1 MTIRSLHRTS
11 RAIAAFAIAA
21 AGCSNSDPGSAA
33 TTHPQPPEQRE
44 LRPQDRVSNGQV
56 TVDEAGLHATVQDGN
71 LELTIPISASKSGR
85 GSLEAAL
92 LSVDGKQNLSQSS
105 VTFTLAAGARE
116 ELHTTLTRPADLKT
130 QADRVRYS
138 VRVRD
143 KEGSALQVTRSLL
156 HVLPSYEVR
165 LEGPAKLHA
174 QKQASYRVRAED
186 PLSHRPVADAP
197 VSLSLQQDG
206 QVVKTLTGQTD
217 DTGSSVFEFAVE
229 TAGSYNVA
237 ASADDQGTPVPLA
250 TNVNVE
256 APGQK
261 LLVTTDKPLYQPG
274 QTIHLRALS
283 LHNPDNQPIANADV
297 VFEVQDAKGNKVL
310 KKHKST
316 DDYGIASIDFK
327 LASLVNMG
335 TFKVLA
341 TANQVSGQK
350 SVEVAHYVLPKF
362 SVGVGTDKPWYLPAD
377 NIAGT
382 VDSRYFFGKAVNNAS
397 VLIEALTLDVGS
409 NVFARVMGK
418 TDDQGHFGFSVQLP
432 SNLVGIPLQNGNA
445 LVTLRATVTDTA
457 GQVVSKDAALTVAA
471 QAVSISLV
479 PEATS
484 LVPGVENRLHL
495 FATDP
500 LGAPIADATVGVVSG
515 PLDMQLR
522 TDEFGYA
529 EVRFVPD
536 ASGAP
541 IVVNLTPK
549 QGKAVQQAFNFA
561 AQSGAEHVLIRTDKA
576 VYALGETV
584 KVQVFASAGES
595 HVYIDLQNAG
605 QSVDMRTLQLT
616 KGAGSFELPL
626 DISLLG
632 ENRLDAYVIDKAG
645 NSIRTGRSI
654 VVNREG
660 GLQVSLEQDKPQY
673 QPGETA
679 QLTLTVKNQ
688 KGEATPAALGV
699 QIVDEAVFGLIDA
712 QPGLLRT
719 FFELEDSFAKPSYE
733 LHAPVVNFDKLVF
746 EQVASGSNDARG
758 AAQRMAEAQLSA
770 LSGNRMLGVALGS
783 WPQTVADALKLLA
796 PKLDEEKTRLA
807 ELLKPQFKIAT
818 VALNADGC
826 PPSSYYCSKQQ
837 KPYLN
842 VLVERA
848 LGGAASNDFWGNA
861 YTASV
866 SNNYPQQLQM
876 LSRGADELPATADD
890 ASVLI
895 DFSALGVDA
904 SAIGQNNRGF
914 AQGAADA
921 PRAGA
926 LPGGGLAVAAPP
938 AATTTPI
945 GAAGPEA
952 DSQPRVRSNFP
963 ETLYVNPALITD
975 ANGKVTVPVE
985 MADSITS
992 WRVSALANSRSGEL
1006 GGGQAGVTVFQDFFV
1021 DVNFPAQ
1028 LTRGDQ
1034 VSFPVV
1040 VYNYLQT
1047 PQTVR
1052 LELEQGA
1059 WFTAMGSTSQSL
1071 DLAPGEVRSVSVP
1084 VRVDRVGQQTLT
1096 VRAFGKSVSDAVARS
1111 VRVVPDGLSMPTA
1124 QSGSLPSGMT
1134 TLTSSFPS
1142 NAVQGS
1148 GVMYLDVYPAFVS
1161 QAVQGLDSML
1171 RVPNGCFEQ
1180 TTSTTWPNVL
1190 VTRYMEQTRQTTP
1203 EIALKAESLI
1213 SAGYQRLLTF
1223 EHRTGGFSW
1232 FGDQDAK
1239 ADISVSAFGLMEF
1252 ADMAKVQEVDDA
1264 MIARTRTWLV
1274 AQQTADGSW
1283 PGGMTEF
1290 FSFQTSAVRNTAFV
1304 VWALAQSGYS
1314 GPALQSG
1321 LDYVRKQLS
1330 SKDDAYTVALAANAF
1345 AAVAPNDAQVATLLD
1360 QLQTQKHDQNGKTF
1374 WDSGATQTNFYAGGQ
1389 DSAVATTALV
1399 AHAYLTANQAP
1410 GLIKGALD
1418 YLTSAKD
1425 ANGNFGSTQ
1434 ASVWALK
1441 TLLLSALKGTDG
1453 AVGKLDVSVDGQ
1465 AFGSVTLAKDQWDVV
1480 TRMDMSQLATS
1491 GKHSVALS
1499 FAGSGEVSFNLVGG
1513 YNVPWAAMPLPAA
1526 GGPLALS
1533 VNYDRTNLA
1542 VNDTVRA
1549 TVKIGNLTSAGQN
1562 MLLVTLGLP
1571 PGFDLLSED
1580 LDSYIASGQLSRY
1593 EQTGKQIILY
1603 VTALPAKGN
1612 LSIAYRLRANMPV
1625 NAADGGARV
1634 QLYYQPNQQAQ
1645 AASTLLVATGG

>member
-1 MTIRSLHRTS
+1 MKIRPLHGTS
-11 RAIAAFAIAA
+11 RAIAALAFAA
-21 AGCSNSDPGSAA
+21 AGCSDGNAGSAA
-33 TTHPQPPEQRE
+33 NTPRTPELHE
-44 LRPQDRVSNGQV
+44 VRPQDRVSNGQV

-71 LELTIPISASKSGR
+71 LELTIPISANRSGR

-92 LSVDGKQNLSQSS
+92 LSVDGQQTLSQAS
-105 VTFTLAAGARE
+105 VSFTLNAGARDQ
-116 ELHTTLTRPADLKT
+116 LHTTLALPADLKT

-143 KEGSALQVTRSLL
+143 KEGSTLQVTRSLL

-186 PLSHRPVADAP
+186 PLSHSPVADAP
-197 VSLSLQQDG
+197 VSLALQRDG
-206 QVVKTLTGQTD
+206 QAVKTLSAQTD
-217 DTGSSVFEFAVE
+217 DTGSTVFEFAVE
-229 TAGSYNVA
+229 EPGDYSVA
-237 ASADDQGTPVPLA
+237 AQAVDQGTPVPLA
-250 TNVNVE
+250 TNVSVD

-274 QTIHLRALS
+274 QTIHLRALA
-283 LHNPDNQPIANADV
+283 LHNPDNQPITNADV
-297 VFEVQDAKGNKVL
+297 TFEVQDAKGNKVL

-316 DDYGIASIDFK
+316 DDYGIASIDFT

-335 TFKVLA
+335 TFKVSA

-350 SVEVAHYVLPKF
+350 TVEVAHYVLPKF
-362 SVGVGTDKPWYLPAD
+362 SIALGTDKPWYRPAE
-377 NIAGT
+377 NVAGT
-382 VDSRYFFGKAVNNAS
+382 VDSRYFFGKAVNGAS

-418 TDDQGHFGFSVQLP
+418 TDDQGHFGFSLQLP

-445 LVTLRATVTDTA
+445 LVTLRATLTDTA
-457 GQVVSKDAALTVAA
+457 GQVVSKDAALTVAS
-471 QAVSISLV
+471 QALSISLV

-500 LGAPIADATVGVVSG
+500 LGAPVADAAVDVASG

-536 ASGAP
+536 ATGTP
-541 IVVNLTPK
+541 VVVNVTPK
-549 QGKAVQQAFNFA
+549 QGPAVQQAFNFA
-561 AQSGAEHVLIRTDKA
+561 AQSGAEHVLLRTDKA
-576 VYALGETV
+576 VYSLGETV

-595 HVYIDLQNAG
+595 HAYIDLQNDG
-605 QSVDMRTLQLT
+605 QSVDMRTLELN
-616 KGAGSFELPL
+616 KGAASFDLPL
-626 DISLLG
+626 DVSLLG
-632 ENRLDAYVIDKAG
+632 ENRLDAYVVDKDG

-654 VVNREG
+654 LVNREG

-733 LHAPVVNFDKLVF
+733 LHAPLVNFDTLIF
-746 EQVASGSNDARG
+746 DQVASGTDQARG

-770 LSGNRMLGVALGS
+770 LSGNHMLGVALAS

-796 PKLDEEKTRLA
+796 PKLDDEKTRLA
-807 ELLKPQFKIAT
+807 EQFKPLFKTAT
-818 VALNADGC
+818 VSLNADGC
-826 PPSSYYCSKQQ
+826 APSSYYCSKQQ
-837 KPYLN
+837 KPYLT
-842 VLVERA
+842 VLVEQA
-848 LGGAASNDFWGNA
+848 LGGSAANDFWGNA
-861 YTASV
+861 YSASV
-866 SNNYPQQLQM
+866 TENYPQQLQL
-876 LSRGADELPATADD
+876 LSRGPDERPATADD

-895 DFSALGVDA
+895 DFNALGLDA
-904 SAIGQNNRGF
+904 VVSAQKHGF
-914 AQGAADA
+914 AEDNAGLPQA
-921 PRAGA
+921 AGA
-926 LPGGGLAVAAPP
+926 QPGFGVANAAAAPP
-938 AATTTPI
+938 VATTAPA
-945 GAAGPEA
+945 GAAGPDQA
-952 DSQPRVRSNFP
+952 AQPRVRSNFP

-992 WRVSALANSRSGEL
+992 WRVSALANARSGEL

-1059 WFTAMGSTSQSL
+1059 WFTAMGSTTQSL

-1096 VRAFGKSVSDAVARS
+1096 VRAFGQSVSDAVARS
-1111 VRVVPDGLSMPTA
+1111 VRVVPDGLSMPSA

-1171 RVPNGCFEQ
+1171 RVPSGCFEQ

-1190 VTRYMEQTRQTTP
+1190 VTRYMQQTKQTTP

-1223 EHRTGGFSW
+1223 EHHTGGFSW
-1232 FGDQDAK
+1232 FGDQDPK
-1239 ADISVSAFGLMEF
+1239 ADISVTAFGLMEF
-1252 ADMAKVQEVDDA
+1252 GDMAKVQEVDDA
-1264 MIARTRTWLV
+1264 MVARTQSWLV

-1321 LDYVRKQLS
+1321 LDYVRKQIS
-1330 SKDDAYTVALAANAF
+1330 SKDDAYTVALVANAF
-1345 AAVAPNDAQVATLLD
+1345 AAVAPNDSELSTLFD
-1360 QLQTQKHDQNGKTF
+1360 QLQAQKHDQNGKTY
-1374 WDSGATQTNFYAGGQ
+1374 WDSGATQTNFYGGGQ

-1410 GLIKGALD
+1410 ALIKGALD

-1465 AFGSVTLAKDQWDVV
+1465 AFGSLTLEKDQWDVV
-1480 TRMDMSQLATS
+1480 TRMDMSQLASS
-1491 GKHSVALS
+1491 GSHSVALS
-1499 FAGSGEVSFNLVGG
+1499 FAGSGEVSYNLVGG

-1526 GGPLALS
+1526 GPLALS
-1533 VNYDRTNLA
+1533 VSYDRTSLA

-1549 TVKIGNLTSAGQN
+1549 TVKIGNLTSASQN

-1580 LDSYIASGQLSRY
+1580 LDNYIANGQLSRY

-1603 VTALPAKGN
+1603 VTALPAKSN
-1612 LSIAYRLRANMPV
+1612 LAFSYRLRANMPV